1 LLKDIDMNTG
11 TLTLQSAFL
20 LVGAGGPSPL
30 PAGSSQTS
38 NTNHPVLT
46 SADGLSST
54 NPLEAPTTDNKPTVA
69 QTGQVGEQPRKFDR
83 VLRQTTVPNKTQN
96 AHGQIKPKPD
106 DRTVDEQPQS
116 FGRVLPDT
124 MVPKKPQNDDGQTER
139 KPGKSA
145 SNPLAAASQKQL
157 APAQD
162 AVALAVGPGKATAA
176 NADNLCCRLPAS
188 ETPNKPAKSV
198 GPPQANTSALLSA
211 QALNSAAAKPCQ
223 SKPSTQG
230 SEESSLP
237 IINQHQPLTNT
248 VSPGTSKHQLT
259 ADNQANQGE
268 NPANMPKSG
277 KTFVTAECTADQQ
290 GPKELVT
297 QAPGTISETIA
308 AGEKTFEVIACKTP
322 VHELEPSQAHQK
334 TLVSEG
340 ESTLDLEKPADNQ
353 TNMDQQ
359 TGEAAVHG
367 AAKQGHSQIHSE
379 LSPGNG
385 KNQSDNTSGGS
396 SPKDLNVP
404 QVQTSAQQAQN
415 NGGQTIHSDT
425 NPGLEQ
431 VPAHNDAQTYVVERS
446 FASSY
451 VAKSA
456 NDASTA
462 DASANTAAQ
471 IQEHIHS
478 TLQQGER
485 EITIRL
491 YPPELGKVF
500 VRLQEH
506 EGQITGLLEVSK
518 TQTRYDIEQV
528 LPQIVRN
535 LQDSGVQIKRLEV
548 TLTDQSD
555 QQAYKDQSLQDGTFQ
570 PHNFSNGKH
579 SDNTNANEWLTND
592 DSYQNSPQPQVQ
604 VTDNSI
610 NMLM

>member
-1 LLKDIDMNTG
+1 MNTG
-11 TLTLQSAFL
+11 MLTLQSAFL
-20 LVGAGGPSPL
+20 LVGAGGPSPV
-30 PAGSSQTS
+30 PSGPSQTS

-46 SADGLSST
+46 PADDLSST
-54 NPLEAPTTDNKPTVA
+54 NPLEAPTTDNKVTVA
-69 QTGQVGEQPRKFDR
+69 QTGPVPEQPQKFGP

-106 DRTVDEQPQS
+106 DRTVNEQPQK
-116 FGRVLPDT
+116 FDRVLCQTTVPNKTQNAQGQIGPKPDELT
-124 MVPKKPQNDDGQTER
+124 SEAVGTTNNTQLALAQHPVAGLAV
-139 KPGKSA
+139 PGK
-145 SNPLAAASQKQL
+145 
-157 APAQD
+157 
-162 AVALAVGPGKATAA
+162 GTAA
-176 NADNLCCRLPAS
+176 KTDNLCRQQPVL
-188 ETPNKPAKSV
+188 ETANKPAKSIS
-198 GPPQANTSALLSA
+198 PPQAHKAAPLSA
-211 QALNSAAAKPCQ
+211 QLLNSASAKPCQ
-223 SKPSTQG
+223 SKPLTQG

-237 IINQHQPLTNT
+237 IINQHQPPTNT
-248 VSPGTSKHQLT
+248 ISPGTSKHQLT
-259 ADNQANQGE
+259 ADNQSNQGG
-268 NPANMPKSG
+268 NPPKIPTSG
-277 KTFVTAECTADQQ
+277 KTFVTAECIADQQ
-290 GPKELVT
+290 SPKELVT

-308 AGEKTFEVIACKTP
+308 AGDKTFEVIACKTP
-322 VHELEPSQAHQK
+322 VHELEGSQAHQK
-334 TLVSEG
+334 TLVGEG

-367 AAKQGHSQIHSE
+367 AAKQGHSQIHPE

-385 KNQSDNTSGGS
+385 KNQSDNTSGDS
-396 SPKDLNVP
+396 SPKELNVA
-404 QVQTSAQQAQN
+404 QVQTSTQQAQD
-415 NGGQTIHSDT
+415 NGSQTIRSDT
-425 NPGLEQ
+425 NPDFEQ

-446 FASSY
+446 FASSH

-456 NDASTA
+456 NDTSTA
-462 DASANTAAQ
+462 DASASTAAQ

-528 LPQIVRN
+528 LPQIIRN

-555 QQAYKDQSLQDGTFQ
+555 QQAYKDQSLQDGSFQ
-570 PHNFSNGKH
+570 PHNFAEAKH
-579 SDNTNANEWLTND
+579 PHNAAADAWPAND
-592 DSYQNSPQPQVQ
+592 DGYRDISEPQVQ
-604 VTDNSI
+604 ITDSSI

>member
-1 LLKDIDMNTG
+1 M
-11 TLTLQSAFL
+11 
-20 LVGAGGPSPL
+20 GAGGPSPL
-30 PAGSSQTS
+30 PAGPSQTS

-46 SADGLSST
+46 PADDLSST

-69 QTGQVGEQPRKFDR
+69 QTESVGEQPQKFDRVLRQTTGLNKTQNGQGQIKPKPDDRTVNEQPQKFDR

-96 AHGQIKPKPD
+96 AQGQIGPKPD
-106 DRTVDEQPQS
+106 ELTSEAV
-116 FGRVLPDT
+116 GT
-124 MVPKKPQNDDGQTER
+124 TNNT
-139 KPGKSA
+139 
-145 SNPLAAASQKQL
+145 QL
-157 APAQD
+157 ALAQHP
-162 AVALAVGPGKATAA
+162 VAGLAVPGKATAA
-176 NADNLCCRLPAS
+176 NADNLCCQLPAS

-237 IINQHQPLTNT
+237 IINQHQPPTNT

-259 ADNQANQGE
+259 ANNQANQGE

-290 GPKELVT
+290 GPKEFIT
-297 QAPGTISETIA
+297 QTPGTISETIA

-334 TLVSEG
+334 VLVSEG

-359 TGEAAVHG
+359 TGEATVHG
-367 AAKQGHSQIHSE
+367 AAKQGHRQIHSE

-396 SPKDLNVP
+396 SPKELNVP
-404 QVQTSAQQAQN
+404 QVQTSTQQAQN
-415 NGGQTIHSDT
+415 NGSQTIHSDT

-451 VAKSA
+451 VAKSG
-456 NDASTA
+456 NDASTG
-462 DASANTAAQ
+462 DVSTSIAAQ
-471 IQEHIHS
+471 IQEHIHT
-478 TLQQGER
+478 TLQDGDRQ
-485 EITIRL
+485 ITIRL

-500 VRLQEH
+500 VRLQEY

-555 QQAYKDQSLQDGTFQ
+555 QQAYKDQSLQDGSFQ
-570 PHNFSNGKH
+570 PHNFAEAKH
-579 SDNTNANEWLTND
+579 PHNAAADGWPAND
-592 DSYQNSPQPQVQ
+592 DGYQNIAEPQVQ

-610 NMLM
+610 NMLV